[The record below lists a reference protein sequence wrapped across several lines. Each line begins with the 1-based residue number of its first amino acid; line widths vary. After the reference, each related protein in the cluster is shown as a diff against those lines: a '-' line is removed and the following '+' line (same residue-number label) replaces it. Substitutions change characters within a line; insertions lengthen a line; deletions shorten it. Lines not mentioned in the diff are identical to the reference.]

1 MADIEL
7 TRPHTLGKDG
17 ARQAVE
23 RVARDLEQTLH
34 FKQRWQGDTL
44 HVQRTGAEGRI
55 DVRDDAVQVII
66 ELGFLLKSMRGQVRR
81 EAERLLDRH
90 LKGGRPTTDG

>member
-7 TRPHTLGKDG
+7 TRRHALGKDG

-23 RVARDLEQTLH
+23 RVARDLKQTLSFEQYWQDDTLH
-34 FKQRWQGDTL
+34 FYRS
-44 HVQRTGAEGRI
+44 GAEGRI
-55 DVRDDAVQVII
+55 AVQEDAVRVVV
-66 ELGFLLKSMRGQVRR
+66 ELGFLLKSLRGQVRR

-90 LKGGRPTTDG
+90 LA